1 MAGTWYWVASYGG
14 DTNNNPVASG
24 ATAEPVVVS
33 KLSPSI
39 DTVASPAAGT
49 VGLAMT
55 VADTATFSGAYN
67 PTGLVSFALYSNNTC
82 TAATG
87 VSGSGTISSGQASYS
102 TAPSTWTPPV
112 AGTYYWIASYAGDTN
127 NNGFTTGCGD
137 ADEQIVISPASPTI
151 ATVASPTTGTI
162 GVAMTVGDTATFSGY
177 NPTGS
182 VSFSLYSGINC
193 SGTPVVT
200 GSAAI
205 LDGVA
210 IFSTGASLWTPTE
223 VGTYT
228 WGVSYIGDGNNNPYS
243 ACGGAY
249 ETVTIGMADPTLPT
263 TPSGGGLLGSVL
275 NDSATVTGGYIPTG
289 SITFNLYG
297 PNNTTCAGSA
307 IYTQTVGLSGTSAA
321 TSPGFHTV
329 AVGTYEWTASYSGDT
344 NNNPAY
350 SGCGAEAVVITV
362 PPTIPTITTAL
373 SESSGKV
380 GDWVFDTATLYG
392 VTANAGGTVTYT
404 VYTNN
409 TCTLGAQG
417 AGTVTV
423 TNHLV
428 PNSNPVIF
436 GTVGTWY
443 WQAVYSGDGNNRGAA
458 SACTSETLVINAT
471 PTPTPTYSQAIQGAT
486 GVPTL
491 PPTSSSSNGS
501 NGNSAP
507 LLALLICLAFGGL
520 GLLAVQT
527 QRRSIRG

>member
-1 MAGTWYWVASYGG
+1 VYSDNACSVLVANLTPTPTPTANALVAGVPPNSKSYTFTSAGTYYFQAAYSG
-14 DTNNNPVASG
+14 DTNNTGPVSSACTSETIVVNPNSPTI
-24 ATAEPVVVS
+24 AT
-33 KLSPSI
+33 L
-39 DTVASPAAGT
+39 ASPTMGT
-49 VGLAMT
+49 IGVAMT
-55 VADTATFSGAYN
+55 VGDTATFSGAYN
-67 PTGLVSFALYSNNTC
+67 PTGLVSFALYSGTVC
-82 TAATG
+82 T
-87 VSGSGTISSGQASYS
+87 
-102 TAPSTWTPPV
+102 
-112 AGTYYWIASYAGDTN
+112 
-127 NNGFTTGCGD
+127 
-137 ADEQIVISPASPTI
+137 
-151 ATVASPTTGTI
+151 
-162 GVAMTVGDTATFSGY
+162 
-177 NPTGS
+177 
-182 VSFSLYSGINC
+182 
-193 SGTPVVT
+193 GTPVVS

-210 IFSTGASLWTPTE
+210 IFSTGASLWTPTA

-228 WGVSYIGDGNNNPYS
+228 WGVSYIGDLNNNSYS

-289 SITFNLYG
+289 SITFRLYG
-297 PNNTTCAGSA
+297 PNNTTCAGTP
-307 IYTQTVGLSGTSAA
+307 IYAQTVGLSGTSAA
-321 TSPGFHTV
+321 TSPGFHTA
-329 AVGTYEWTASYSGDT
+329 AVGTYEWTAYYSGDT
-344 NNNPAY
+344 NNNPAS

-436 GTVGTWY
+436 STVGTWY

-471 PTPTPTYSQAIQGAT
+471 PTPTPTYSQAIGGAT